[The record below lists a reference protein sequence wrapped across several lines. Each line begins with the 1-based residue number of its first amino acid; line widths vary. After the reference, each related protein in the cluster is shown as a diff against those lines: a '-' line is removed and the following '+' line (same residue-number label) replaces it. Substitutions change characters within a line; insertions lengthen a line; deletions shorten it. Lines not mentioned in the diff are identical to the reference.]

1 MKVFGCYLHFV
12 SVVLLYLKISSLKF
26 ESCLGVQRFSDG
38 DLQKLRDR
46 VMKMFY
52 HAYDSYLKYAEPYDE
67 LRPLSCDG
75 VDTWGSF
82 SLSLIDSLDTLA
94 VMGNFSEFQR
104 VAQLIVKEIDFNSN
118 INVSVF
124 ETNIRVV
131 GGLLSAHLLSRKAGV
146 ELEPGWPCSGPLLR
160 LAENVARRL
169 LPAFQTK
176 TGMPYGTVNL
186 KYGVPAGETP
196 VTCTA
201 GVSTFIVEF
210 GALSR
215 LTGDPVFENTALAAL
230 RALWN
235 LKSPLGLVGN
245 HINSQDG
252 KWTAV
257 DSGIGAGVD
266 SYFEYLVKGAILL
279 QLPELMEMFN
289 AYRQPIEKYMKRDD
303 WYLWVSM
310 NSGQVTMPVFQ
321 SLEAYW
327 PGILSLVGDI
337 EQGQKSLYNYHQV
350 WRQYGFIPEFYDI
363 PHNHVTKKREGYPL
377 RPEFIESA
385 MYLYQATRD
394 PLLLQLGVDVLE
406 SIEHSSRTSCG
417 YATIKNVLD
426 HKIEDRM
433 ESFFLAETTKYLY
446 LLFDP
451 DNFLLRNG
459 DHGEIVHTIGGECV
473 VESGS
478 YIFNTEAH
486 PIDIAAVYCCSA
498 DRKQQEDE
506 LQDLHDSLNLFQVL
520 KISSK
525 TPQSFLYK
533 KWQNQKS
540 PFHLIEKAY
549 YNLPID
555 KEMLTVWQPEADIP
569 ENNLSF
575 TKGKKYPTVE
585 VRPPLKLS
593 ILDSKDVSRENNIK
607 SSMKMATEGCQKQ
620 ATEKNPTQ
628 EKKISFTTTGD
639 EQSHQLVKGNIPTD
653 TEEIPSIK
661 FENGN
666 LKVLESIP
674 TSTTEMPSINLDV
687 ENSKRVT
694 TETISIDTEGISTME
709 LKNEGSATECLPKD
723 VKGIPTIKM
732 ISDVS
737 QGSVQESILT
747 KQEVTPSV
755 KVANMDSRESTT
767 KSIPLE
773 MEISTALKLESK
785 NSQEFSKQSIPIV
798 SLSYDEKYTT
808 SEKFNRGKSNN
819 FHSHN
824 SAGDSTLTKVT
835 IQPSKEYEKNIGS
848 SQAQADSQQ
857 NEANISIDKLK
868 ILQYL
873 SLFVKDE
880 KKSSDLLQQKN
891 VAIPALK
898 NVPFSSYIAQ
908 ENIKN
913 NSSVNILNVTSFD
926 MLSCPA
932 QPFTFRFSLLGELF
946 NTD

>member
-1 MKVFGCYLHFV
+1 MKVFGCYLNFV
-12 SVVLLYLKISSLKF
+12 SIVLLHLGILSSMKF
-26 ESCLGVQRFSDG
+26 DSCLGVQHFSDD

-46 VMKMFY
+46 VTKMFY

-131 GGLLSAHLLSRKAGV
+131 GGLLSAHLLSRRAGV

-215 LTGDPVFENTALAAL
+215 LTGDPIFEDTALAAL

-363 PHNHVTKKREGYPL
+363 PHSHVTKKREGYPL

-451 DNFLLRNG
+451 DNFLHRNG
-459 DHGEIVHTIGGECV
+459 DHGEVVRTIGGDCV

-498 DRKQQEDE
+498 ERKRQEDE

-525 TPQSFLYK
+525 TPQAFLYE
-533 KWQNQKS
+533 KWHNQKS
-540 PFHLIEKAY
+540 PFQLIEKAY
-549 YNLPID
+549 YNLPIH
-555 KEMLTVWQPEADIP
+555 KEMFTVWQSETDNTEKNVSFMKSKKHPE
-569 ENNLSF
+569 
-575 TKGKKYPTVE
+575 VE
-585 VRPPLKLS
+585 VRQPVKLS
-593 ILDSKDVSRENNIK
+593 IPDSKDVVGENNIK
-607 SSMKMATEGCQKQ
+607 PSTKMATEESQKR
-620 ATEKNPTQ
+620 ATENIPTQ
-628 EKKISFTTTGD
+628 LKKISFTTTED
-639 EQSHQLVKGNIPTD
+639 EHSHQLDKESIPIT
-653 TEEIPSIK
+653 TEEISSIK

-666 LKVLESIP
+666 LKVLVTESIPITTEEMPSIKLEMEDSKRVITESIP
-674 TSTTEMPSINLDV
+674 T
-687 ENSKRVT
+687 
-694 TETISIDTEGISTME
+694 DTEE
-709 LKNEGSATECLPKD
+709 
-723 VKGIPTIKM
+723 IPTVKM
-732 ISDVS
+732 TNEDL
-737 QGSVQESILT
+737 QESVQESILT
-747 KQEVTPSV
+747 KQEITPSV
-755 KVANMDSRESTT
+755 KIANMDSKESAT

-773 MEISTALKLESK
+773 MEVSTALKLESK
-785 NSQEFSKQSIPIV
+785 NSQEFSEASIPIV
-798 SLSYDEKYTT
+798 SLSYDDKL
-808 SEKFNRGKSNN
+808 NRGKSND
-819 FHSHN
+819 FHS
-824 SAGDSTLTKVT
+824 SAGDPTLTKVT
-835 IQPSKEYEKNIGS
+835 IKPSNEYEKDVGS
-848 SQAQADSQQ
+848 SQTQTDSQQ

-880 KKSSDLLQQKN
+880 KKSLDLLQQKN
-891 VAIPALK
+891 VIPDLK
-898 NVPFSSYIAQ
+898 SIPFSSHTGQ

-913 NSSVNILNVTSFD
+913 DSSVNILNVTSFD
-926 MLSCPA
+926 MLTCPA